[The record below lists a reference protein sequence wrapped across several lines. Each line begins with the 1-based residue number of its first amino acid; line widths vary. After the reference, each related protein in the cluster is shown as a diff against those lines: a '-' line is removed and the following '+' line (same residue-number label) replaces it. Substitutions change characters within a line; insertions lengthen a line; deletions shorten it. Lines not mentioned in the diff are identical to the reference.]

1 MSILS
6 DKVGKN
12 CNDCHAIRETEN
24 EWTPKVITE
33 DDGDEIDEV
42 LRYASNE
49 QFSYGSF
56 FPN

>member
-49 QFSYGSF
+49 QFS
-56 FPN
+56 